1 MVSTTQNKSNE
12 NARNDRYISIT
23 TCTYRYMYD
32 VIIIY
37 KK

>member
-23 TCTYRYMYD
+23 TCTYRYD